1 MSSMIAMCVYATQEN
16 KKFEIAKKCIKSL
29 MDTVDLTKHRL
40 IIINQKSTLEC
51 KLWLSELATKDVIT
65 VMNLSYN
72 IGTARGINLA
82 LGQRNIGE
90 TCIKCDDDLSWDA
103 PGWVEKME
111 DEIKKR
117 PEIGILGL
125 KRDDVY
131 GEFMPQGNLLW
142 SHDIFGTCT
151 MYNPLLLDKVGFL
164 SQCSPRYGFDDTI
177 FSVRSEA
184 AGFRNAFM
192 KNIRIENLDLKE
204 TPYTEWKRREAGTY
218 LQEASQYMDL
228 IRKGELPYYYED

>member
-1 MSSMIAMCVYATQEN
+1 MSTLIAMCCYCTPEN

-29 MDTVDLTKHRL
+29 METVDLTKHRL

-51 KLWLSELATKDVIT
+51 KLWLSELAQNEGIT
-65 VMNLSYN
+65 VMHLSDN

-82 LGQRNIGE
+82 LRQRNVGDFV
-90 TCIKCDDDLSWDA
+90 IKCDDDLSWDA
-103 PGWVEKME
+103 PGWVDKME
-111 DEIKKR
+111 KEITKNQK
-117 PEIGILGL
+117 IGILGL

-131 GEFMPQGNLLW
+131 GEFIPQGNLLW
-142 SHDIFGTCT
+142 CHDIFGTCT
-151 MYNPLLLDKVGFL
+151 MYNPLMLDKIGFL

-177 FSVRSEA
+177 FSVRSEV

-192 KNIRIENLDLKE
+192 KNIRIKNLDLKE

-228 IRKGELPYYYED
+228 IRKGEISYYYED